1 MDKNKIN
8 EAVNYAKA
16 TNSIE
21 DLSIKKNELL
31 IIKEAIEKNSSDKS
45 FLKSVVEHVEK
56 DKNGKIK

>member
-45 FLKSVVEHVEK
+45 FLKSVVEHIEK